1 MPMRCQKKASFGGQN
16 WRHNALGEGE
26 VGGIWRG
33 SASWYY
39 IRCPWAFAMPH
50 AIQQYQ
56 KGRCNA
62 MQYNGTAQRQ
72 RKSYVMLLLLYMI
85 ALACHAIEL
94 IFFFFFIQF
103 CS

>member
-1 MPMRCQKKASFGGQN
+1 MK
-16 WRHNALGEGE
+16 
-26 VGGIWRG
+26 VGGMYMWRG
-33 SASWYY
+33 SAF
-39 IRCPWAFAMPH
+39 RRAMCLTYAVLRRSPCH
-50 AIQQYQ
+50 MPFSSTK

-85 ALACHAIEL
+85 ALACHAIQL
-94 IFFFFFIQF
+94 NFFFIQF